1 MFETKAGVLLVGG
14 LGFFL
19 FAFVSNAL
27 VPIFM
32 YQHLPEQTLA
42 ELPNA
47 NLMYEFE
54 DLSNA
59 FPDSFR
65 EHFGE
70 PTKEN
75 LRRAHCD
82 GTLDLYRRRLL
93 ALP

>member
-1 MFETKAGVLLVGG
+1 MFETKVGVLLVGG

-32 YQHLPEQTLA
+32 YQDLPEQTLA

-47 NLMYEFE
+47 NLLYEFE
-54 DLSNA
+54 DLSKR

-65 EHFGE
+65 EHFWRADQGE
-70 PTKEN
+70 
-75 LRRAHCD
+75 LRRCIAI
-82 GTLDLYRRRLL
+82 GSRDLRR
-93 ALP
+93 